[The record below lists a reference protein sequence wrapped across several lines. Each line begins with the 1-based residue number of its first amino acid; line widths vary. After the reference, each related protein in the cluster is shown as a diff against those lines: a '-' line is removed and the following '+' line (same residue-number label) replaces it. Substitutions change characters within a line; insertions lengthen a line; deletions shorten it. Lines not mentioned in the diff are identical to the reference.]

1 MLTVDRFGNLV
12 TNIDRKTFE
21 GFAKQGEFRILA
33 GGTPVGRLVST
44 YAEIPSGEVCALFG
58 SSDHL
63 ELAAN
68 AVSAADR
75 LGLARHAVVEISR
88 ELSQGS
94 RLGAR
99 RLGRACRSNPGSISK
114 AHPRAMSP

>member
-21 GFAKQGEFRILA
+21 GFAKQGDFRILA

-68 AVSAADR
+68 AVSAAER
-75 LGLARHAVVEISR
+75 LRLAQARGGGSR
-88 ELSQGS
+88 PALGS
-94 RLGAR
+94 RLSA
-99 RLGRACRSNPGSISK
+99 LGKHADPQS
-114 AHPRAMSP
+114 